1 MSVAVDRRKSPA
13 QRNPYSLSL
22 PSWVWDRLTS
32 CPKAGQGVNAWL
44 FSTARALAHFFSEA
58 ELVELLTH
66 YSAGCGR
73 VVGRDEILRQVQQG
87 IRAKACGQA
96 RGRVPTQ
103 YSPDTDRGVIPVPI
117 SSIHFEPETLARLAA
132 QAPSAVNWRHYLY
145 ERSPYR
151 PDIHTGVWFLRKL
164 FREGEKVLVFDTMK
178 SSRPALIATIN
189 KELQRSPLSI
199 EDSPSGLGAWFL
211 ANPVDGNWHP
221 NPRDGGK
228 LSCRSEEAVTAF
240 RYAVLESDQAC
251 PDHWLSFLTQFPAP
265 IAAIYTSGGRS
276 IHALLRVDAESKAK
290 WDAAIAPLKR
300 TLKVLG
306 ADPAALSAVRLT
318 RLPGCWRREKGGF
331 QKLLYLNPDITAA
344 TPIAELPIRETREAA
359 LTRWR
364 GCHPRWQTTMR
375 AFA

>member
-1 MSVAVDRRKSPA
+1 MTVTITHLTP
-13 QRNPYSLSL
+13 P
-22 PSWVWDRLTS
+22 PWVEERLRS
-32 CPKAGQGVNAWL
+32 CPRAGQGVNAWL
-44 FSTARALAHFFSEA
+44 FSTARALAPYFSDA
-58 ELVELLTH
+58 ELVELLRR

-73 VVGRDEILRQVQQG
+73 VVTQGEIMRQVRQG
-87 IRAKACGQA
+87 IQAHGSKLISRDQGLKQRAA
-96 RGRVPTQ
+96 
-103 YSPDTDRGVIPVPI
+103 SVPI
-117 SSIHFEPETLARLAA
+117 SKVEFDPASLQKIASRF
-132 QAPSAVNWRHYLY
+132 PSPPNWRHFFY

-151 PDIHTGVWFLRKL
+151 PDIHTNVWFLRKI
-164 FREGEKVLVFDTMK
+164 FREGEKVLVFNKMRST
-178 SSRPALIATIN
+178 RPALTAEIG
-189 KELQRSPLSI
+189 KDLQDLPADIS
-199 EDSPSGLGAWFL
+199 DSPDGLGTWFL
-211 ANPVDGNWHP
+211 ANPVDGKWHP

-228 LSCRSEEAVTAF
+228 MSCRAEEAITEF

-276 IHALLRVDAESKAK
+276 IHALLRVNAKSKAE

-300 TLKVLG
+300 ILKVLG

-364 GCHPRWQTTMR
+364 GCHPRWQTNMKGG
-375 AFA
+375 A

>member
-1 MSVAVDRRKSPA
+1 MTVTITRLSP
-13 QRNPYSLSL
+13 P
-22 PSWVWDRLTS
+22 PWIEERLRS
-32 CPKAGQGVNAWL
+32 CPRAGQGVNTWL
-44 FSTARALAHFFSEA
+44 FSTARALAPYHSEGD
-58 ELVELLTH
+58 LVDLLTQH
-66 YSAGCGR
+66 SAGCGR
-73 VVGRDEILRQVQQG
+73 VVTRGEILRQVQQG

-96 RGRVPTQ
+96 RGWVPTPHSQ
-103 YSPDTDRGVIPVPI
+103 DTDRGRIPIPI
-117 SSIHFEPETLARLAA
+117 SKIPFEPERLARLAA
-132 QAPSAVNWRHYLY
+132 QASNSVNWRHYLH

-178 SSRPALIATIN
+178 AFRPALIATIN
-189 KELQRSPLSI
+189 KALQKLPLSI

-251 PDHWLSFLTQFPAP
+251 TDHWLSFLTQFPAP

-276 IHALLRVDAESKAK
+276 IHALLRVDASTKAE
-290 WDAAIAPLKR
+290 WDAAIISLKR
-300 TLKVLG
+300 ILKVLG

-344 TPIAELPIRETREAA
+344 TPIDELPIRETREAA